1 MKTLCIHSLH
11 QVYGG
16 KQEQKAPAPTGCP
29 YCDGELDFEQG
40 NTATDQGFFDTQPG
54 WGASIGS
61 TLGSKFGIPGSLIGS
76 AVGHYAETRDYTQM
90 GEDYKNQIDMEIRK
104 GNIPAD

>member
-29 YCDGELDFEQG
+29 YCDGELDFETG
-40 NTATDQGFFDTQPG
+40 NSQGFLDTPPG
-54 WGASIGS
+54 WGTVIGGA
-61 TLGSKFGIPGSLIGS
+61 LGSKFGVPGNLAG
-76 AVGHYAETRDYTQM
+76 AAAGHFIETRDYTKM
-90 GEDYKNQIDMEIRK
+90 GEDYKNQIDIEIRK